1 MGGME
6 LIGSLAGTGA
16 GLAGGLMDLQG
27 RKKAHQKQQEALHKW
42 YAMQNA
48 FRMQERQR
56 QEDLRNGADTSRLNT
71 LYGDVSNIAQKNT
84 LMQEGDRLN
93 DAYAQGT
100 SASSSA
106 PSASDA
112 AIRAGSQA
120 GTLTG
125 QGGGDQQFTS
135 DLARRLNNATANTRD
150 LIRGMATVGAYGNSM
165 GGLGTVVP
173 LAFAR
178 SAADINMFN
187 NFRKGSLAAYGV
199 EKAIEPEQIYYRQSP
214 MSMGLS
220 SLGGA
225 LSGMGGGGGGMG
237 F

>member
-16 GLAGGLMDLQG
+16 GLAGGMMDLQG
-27 RKKAHQKQQEALHKW
+27 RQKAHQKQKQALHDW
-42 YAMQNA
+42 YMQQHM
-48 FRMQERQR
+48 FRLQERQR
-56 QEDLRNGADTSRLNT
+56 QENMRNGADTSRLNT
-71 LYGDVSNIAQKNT
+71 LYGDVSNIAQKGT
-84 LMQEGDRLN
+84 ALQEASRLEN
-93 DAYAQGT
+93 VYSQGT
-100 SASSSA
+100 SAAASA

-120 GTLTG
+120 GVLTG
-125 QGGGDQQFTS
+125 QSGGGSQFTS
-135 DLARRLNNATANTRD
+135 DLARRLNNAASHTRD
-150 LIRGMATVGAYGNSM
+150 MIKGQATVGSYGNSL

-199 EKAIEPEQIYYRQSP
+199 EKAIEPEQISYRQTP
-214 MSMGLS
+214 LSMGLS

-225 LSGMGGGGGGMG
+225 LSGMGGGGGGL
-237 F
+237 